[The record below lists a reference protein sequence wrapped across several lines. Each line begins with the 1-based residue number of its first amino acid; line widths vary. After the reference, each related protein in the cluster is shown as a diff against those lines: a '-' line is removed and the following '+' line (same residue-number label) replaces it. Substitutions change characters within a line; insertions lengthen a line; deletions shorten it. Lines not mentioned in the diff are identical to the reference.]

1 MTQHKFQCILGPV
14 NVSFKHLMIF
24 LEDTEPSS
32 IYPSVWSVYQ
42 GLTPVLHPD
51 RALVEVCV
59 QNLRLYITLNTVAV
73 Y

>member
-1 MTQHKFQCILGPV
+1 MTQHKFQCLLGPV

-24 LEDTEPSS
+24 LEDTDPGS

-42 GLTPVLHPD
+42 GLTPVLHLD
-51 RALVEVCV
+51 RALVAECV
-59 QNLRLYITLNTVAV
+59 QNLRLYITLNTVAI